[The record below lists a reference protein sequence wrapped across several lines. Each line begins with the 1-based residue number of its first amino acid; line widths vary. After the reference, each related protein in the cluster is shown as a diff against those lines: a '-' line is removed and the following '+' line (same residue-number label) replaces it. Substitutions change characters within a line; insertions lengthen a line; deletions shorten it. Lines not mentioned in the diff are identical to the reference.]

1 MKFLHISDLH
11 FGKKLNEFPLIEDQQ
26 FIIYKILQC
35 IDEQK
40 PDALLVAGDVYDK
53 GIPSVDAVKLFDFF
67 LNSLAQK
74 KIPTYIIS
82 GNHDSPERMT
92 CGASLMETSGIHFAP
107 VYDGTVCKYEL
118 QDKEG
123 PVNIYLLP
131 FIKPAIVR
139 AALELKGKSDEAEKI
154 ITYDDAIAAAIS
166 QMNVDWTKR
175 NVLVAHQF
183 VTGSERCDSEDIS
196 VGGSDNIS
204 SALFEK
210 FDYVALGHLHGCQ
223 KAGGEN
229 IRYSGSPLKYSFSE
243 VNHKKGGLIVELDA
257 KGDLKVEQV
266 LFEPHHDLRCIK
278 GRYEEITL
286 KKYWEGMGDGINDYL
301 HITLTDEEDIPE
313 GFARLQLIYKNLVSL
328 EYDNSRTQRDNKI
341 DAAAEVE
348 KKSPLDLFEQ
358 FYELQ
363 NNQKFSEEQKKLSES
378 LIEEIWGGAK

>member
-11 FGKKLNEFPLIEDQQ
+11 FGKKLNEFSLIEDQK
-26 FIIYKILQC
+26 FIIFKILQC
-35 IDEQK
+35 IDEYK
-40 PDALLVAGDVYDK
+40 PDAILIAGDIYDK
-53 GIPSVDAVKLFDFF
+53 GIPSVEAVKLFDFF
-67 LNSLAQK
+67 LNALAQK
-74 KIPTYIIS
+74 KLPVFIIS

-118 QDKEG
+118 SDKNG

-131 FIKPAIVR
+131 FVKPVIVR
-139 AALELKGKSDEAEKI
+139 AALETQGKSDEAEKI
-154 ITYDDAIAAAIS
+154 TSYDDAIAAAIS
-166 QMNVDWTKR
+166 QMNVDWSQQ

-204 SALFEK
+204 SSLLEK

-243 VNHKKGGLIVELDA
+243 VNHKKGGLLIELGA
-257 KGDLKVEQV
+257 KGELKVEQV
-266 LFEPHHDLRCIK
+266 PFEAQHDLRCIK
-278 GRYEEITL
+278 GKYEEITL
-286 KKYWEGMGDGINDYL
+286 KKYWEEMGDSINDYL

-328 EYDNSRTQRDNKI
+328 DYDNSRTKQDNQI
-341 DAAAEVE
+341 EAAAEVE

-363 NNQKFSEEQKKLSES
+363 NNQSFSEEQKKFSES
-378 LIEEIWGGAK
+378 LIEEIWGGEK